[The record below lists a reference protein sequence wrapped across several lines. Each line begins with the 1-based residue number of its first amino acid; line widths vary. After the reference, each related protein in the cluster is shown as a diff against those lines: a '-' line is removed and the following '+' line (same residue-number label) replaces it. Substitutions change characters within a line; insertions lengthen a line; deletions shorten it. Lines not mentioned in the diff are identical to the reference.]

1 MTIEIKTLGTRELAE
16 TLNRANPYEVY
27 KDVAQR
33 MKDAGF
39 TEKPT
44 MSRVLETLSPTDS
57 ADKSGLD
64 AFERLLK
71 EAYRATPTTKTLR
84 TAYQH
89 IWGYF
94 KKRATSPEKDRYK
107 ELDESLETK
116 SADMNQFL
124 KELTQ
129 KYQPAYLIQSR
140 IMQLDASD
148 LK

>member
-1 MTIEIKTLGTRELAE
+1 MTQGRLNHYQKRWAAEKYLVMAHSQAHYNALRLLFKGNQWSEEKELE
-16 TLNRANPYEVY
+16 
-27 KDVAQR
+27 
-33 MKDAGF
+33 
-39 TEKPT
+39 
-44 MSRVLETLSPTDS
+44 
-57 ADKSGLD
+57 
-64 AFERLLK
+64 FERLLK

>member
-1 MTIEIKTLGTRELAE
+1 MAQGQLNHYQKRWAAEKYLVMAHSQAHYNALRLLFKGNQWSEEKELE
-16 TLNRANPYEVY
+16 
-27 KDVAQR
+27 
-33 MKDAGF
+33 
-39 TEKPT
+39 
-44 MSRVLETLSPTDS
+44 
-57 ADKSGLD
+57 
-64 AFERLLK
+64 FERLLK

>member
-1 MTIEIKTLGTRELAE
+1 MTQGRLNHYQKRWAAEKYLVMAHSQAHYNALRLLFKGNQWSEEKEL
-16 TLNRANPYEVY
+16 
-27 KDVAQR
+27 Q
-33 MKDAGF
+33 
-39 TEKPT
+39 
-44 MSRVLETLSPTDS
+44 
-57 ADKSGLD
+57 
-64 AFERLLK
+64 FERLLK
-71 EAYRATPTTKTLR
+71 EAYRASPTTKTLR

>member
-16 TLNRANPYEVY
+16 VLSRPNPYEVY

-71 EAYRATPTTKTLR
+71 ERGIITR
-84 TAYQH
+84 TDLNA
-89 IWGYF
+89 GY
-94 KKRATSPEKDRYK
+94 
-107 ELDESLETK
+107 
-116 SADMNQFL
+116 
-124 KELTQ
+124 
-129 KYQPAYLIQSR
+129 
-140 IMQLDASD
+140 
-148 LK
+148 

>member
-1 MTIEIKTLGTRELAE
+1 MAQGELNHYQKRWAAE
-16 TLNRANPYEVY
+16 KYLVMAHSQAHYNALRLLFKGNQWSE
-27 KDVAQR
+27 
-33 MKDAGF
+33 
-39 TEKPT
+39 EKE
-44 MSRVLETLSPTDS
+44 LE
-57 ADKSGLD
+57 
-64 AFERLLK
+64 FERLLK